1 MSLHPGKAAISLAGG
16 HAAGGGS
23 AVPHKLAQPHL
34 PRLVSHAVGRVH
46 ARHAQLLHVH
56 YIAPLIVEEDHILVV
71 DAGLFVD
78 ALEVRRLLAS
88 VDLLVLSQLVH
99 AHCATALRDVDQP
112 QALPRPLRLRR
123 AADVRDGGV
132 LPLGVVG
139 QLRQDAPRAAH
150 QPHLLPGSIRQD
162 ACLGGL
168 VEGRTSRLVH
178 LGPPQR
184 RIEVERHQL
193 WQCRH
198 HAGCGGAGGR
208 HPRVAVCESCSENV
222 SRPCRRPFSNR
233 AAPVPR
239 GEAILVDIIRLR

>member
-184 RIEVERHQL
+184 SYNQEGSAERATSREGGGV
-193 WQCRH
+193 QC
-198 HAGCGGAGGR
+198 
-208 HPRVAVCESCSENV
+208 VT
-222 SRPCRRPFSNR
+222 
-233 AAPVPR
+233 
-239 GEAILVDIIRLR
+239 